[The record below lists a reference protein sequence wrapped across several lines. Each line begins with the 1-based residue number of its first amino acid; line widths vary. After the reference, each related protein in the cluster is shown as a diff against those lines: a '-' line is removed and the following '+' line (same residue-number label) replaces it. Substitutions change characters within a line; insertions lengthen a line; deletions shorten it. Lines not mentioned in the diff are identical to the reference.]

1 MEGKVVLVT
10 GASSGIGA
18 GIALHLAS
26 LGCRLSLVARGQEAL
41 QGVARECR
49 EAGAGE
55 VLVLAKD
62 LALEE
67 ACRAA
72 VAETVDHF
80 GRLDVLVNSAGIL
93 MAGSI
98 ESLSVSDYDSVMNI
112 NTRSALILTQ
122 AAVPAL
128 LLSKGNIVHIS
139 R

>member
-1 MEGKVVLVT
+1 MGL
-10 GASSGIGA
+10 
-18 GIALHLAS
+18 
-26 LGCRLSLVARGQEAL
+26 
-41 QGVARECR
+41 
-49 EAGAGE
+49 GAGE
-55 VLVLAKD
+55 VLVLSKD

-98 ESLSVSDYDSVMNI
+98 ESLSVSDYDRVMNI
-112 NTRSALILTQ
+112 NTRSALVLTQ

-139 R
+139 RYSWAGHLGGSHGKPSWETNWIINY